1 VVNYYT
7 YNPFGEILEVG
18 ESITNPWRFT
28 GQYYDSE
35 IDLYYLR
42 ARNYHPH
49 IYRFTAR
56 DLVAGQFDNPLSLH
70 KYLYCQN
77 EPVNRIDP
85 TGLWWEITH
94 RSFGL
99 FGFGSVTLGHPVSL
113 FDYGRLDTDYSP
125 FNPAYTWMH
134 FRSRSEV
141 YPELLGAMG
150 NGDIRSFEYLMH
162 EWQDAYVHYDNGFR
176 APLGHGLY
184 DKTHPMSADDPRNPM
199 NTSRHAYERC
209 GYTTRELEK
218 VWFKY
223 NITNDDDPLASWF
236 DNPCAKLPEE
246 NPWLS
251 ALPFSPLIDY

>member
-1 VVNYYT
+1 L
-7 YNPFGEILEVG
+7 EIT

-28 GQYYDSE
+28 GQYYDNE
-35 IDLYYLR
+35 IDLYYLHNR
-42 ARNYHPH
+42 QYHPH
-49 IYRFTAR
+49 IYRFTTR
-56 DLVAGQFDNPLSLH
+56 DLVAGNLQEPLSLH

-77 EPVNRIDP
+77 EPINRIDP

-94 RSFGL
+94 RQFGQW
-99 FGFGSVTLGHPVSL
+99 GWGYDAKRGMAP
-113 FDYGRLDTDYSP
+113 FDYARLDFDFPAVQDNFPFFTD
-125 FNPAYTWMH
+125 YTWMH

-236 DNPCAKLPEE
+236 DNPRAKLPEE